1 MAKLLICIAFLCV
14 ALVSAN
20 GGGRRPGFGDFGGPS
35 FGGPGRRPSGNWQT
49 RLCANGTNNT
59 YPQSYLTQTQQA
71 ITNLQANGSF
81 TRFLADHTNEFA
93 YLQASGASAS
103 LAANCTGFFSGLNA
117 AKALDKQ
124 ALDQLNQYQST
135 ASRLLSQ
142 IVQSLVGNSYGG
154 GDSSSE
160 GF

>member
-1 MAKLLICIAFLCV
+1 V
-14 ALVSAN
+14 ALVSAK
-20 GGGRRPGFGDFGGPS
+20 GGPGGPGGPGGFGGPGFGGPG
-35 FGGPGRRPSGNWQT
+35 FGGPGRRPSGNWET

-59 YPQSYLTQTQQA
+59 YPQSYLSQTQQA

-103 LAANCTGFFSGLNA
+103 LTANCTGFFSGLNA

-124 ALDQLNQYQST
+124 AQDQLQQYQSI

-142 IVQSLVGNSYGG
+142 IVQSLVGRILGTFPKKPNT
-154 GDSSSE
+154 
-160 GF
+160 FFL